1 MSHRAAIENTI
12 VIYVKEYLCPMD
24 DVSEHVKKNREH
36 NRLNK
41 DRFQQYLVAM
51 ANCYKNN
58 AQMWLKDR
66 KFLFAKVLMALPQ
79 DMQDHYANKSLHEG
93 KPQINEEIRA
103 FQAKTTKIRLK
114 VNKLV
119 KNLGNKI
126 IKTSSELFNAAEE
139 DDIATEKKQAEK
151 KQAEKEDEAKRKE
164 AEMEGDIE
172 EEEEEE
178 EDEKDAESDEEEE
191 EDAERDD
198 DEGES
203 EDEDYEDEGEDDED
217 DDEDSEDEDKAATLD
232 ELQGELINLKKGGGR
247 KRKHEDGSFEKD
259 NIIKDQKII
268 IEDKDRVCGNL
279 LKEKEG
285 WIIERL
291 QLINNI
297 KDSLEQK
304 EDFVKEM
311 KKKDIIIE
319 KRDMELHRRDKE
331 INRLREMLPILNEG
345 NDLLQICL

>member
-139 DDIATEKKQAEK
+139 DDIATEKKLAEK

-203 EDEDYEDEGEDDED
+203 EDEDYEDEGEDD
-217 DDEDSEDEDKAATLD
+217 DEDSEDEDKAATLD

-247 KRKHEDGSFEKD
+247 KRKHENGSFEKD

-279 LKEKEG
+279 LKEKEE